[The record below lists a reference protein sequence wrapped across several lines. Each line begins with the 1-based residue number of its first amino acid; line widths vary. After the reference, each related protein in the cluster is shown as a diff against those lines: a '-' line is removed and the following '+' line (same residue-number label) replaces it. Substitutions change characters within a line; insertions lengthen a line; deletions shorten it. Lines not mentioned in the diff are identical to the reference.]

1 MPFKNWNAL
10 APFSFLVVL
19 AGLSFWLSAMVQF
32 SPDDDMPEHKPDAFA
47 YNVQMLQF
55 GKDGILRYRL
65 NSPEMRH
72 FPDDDSAEL
81 NEPVLIA
88 YRDNEPPV
96 TLIAKSA
103 VVASNADVVYLYD
116 GVQIMRPPFE
126 KRGAMRAQMQH
137 LVVEPNADF
146 AFTNTDFVLYENDDS
161 WVKSIGAKLFLD
173 RALIELQSRVSGV
186 IQPQLLENK
195 K

>member
-1 MPFKNWNAL
+1 
-10 APFSFLVVL
+10 
-19 AGLSFWLSAMVQF
+19 
-32 SPDDDMPEHKPDAFA
+32 
-47 YNVQMLQF
+47 
-55 GKDGILRYRL
+55 
-65 NSPEMRH
+65 MR
-72 FPDDDSAEL
+72 A
-81 NEPVLIA
+81 
-88 YRDNEPPV
+88 
-96 TLIAKSA
+96 
-103 VVASNADVVYLYD
+103 
-116 GVQIMRPPFE
+116 PFE

-137 LVVEPNADF
+137 LVVETNADF